1 MAEGGQSES
10 HLLGDP
16 GPGATNQR
24 DTTGRKK
31 RKTKE
36 DKETGVGE
44 AAQRGGTQE
53 LPIEGTQNNPKQNP
67 SGLDM
72 ETLVVP
78 QGVSSPHALGPTVM
92 GATPGSRKYT
102 SQAWTEGTRG
112 ESKPQEK
119 VGIEDAHDE
128 EETDKER
135 WERLMLHTD
144 GVWKCAGC
152 GGRAFSDRCTLL
164 RHCRSA
170 VHGKQRDKR
179 KCPFCPKEYQ
189 RLGHLKR
196 HMDKKH
202 EGTVKPEEGKGLL

>member
-1 MAEGGQSES
+1 MAEGGQPES

-24 DTTGRKK
+24 GTTGRKK
-31 RKTKE
+31 RKMKK
-36 DKETGVGE
+36 DKETVVGQ
-44 AAQRGGTQE
+44 AAQRGETQE
-53 LPIEGTQNNPKQNP
+53 LPIEGTQTNQKQNP

-78 QGVSSPHALGPTVM
+78 QGVSSLLILGPTIA
-92 GATPGSRKYT
+92 GATPGLHEYT
-102 SQAWTEGTRG
+102 SQAWTEGTG
-112 ESKPQEK
+112 DESDPQEK
-119 VGIEDAHDE
+119 VGTEDAHDE
-128 EETDKER
+128 EETVGER
-135 WERLMLHTD
+135 WERLMRHGD
-144 GVWKCAGC
+144 GVWRCVGC
-152 GGRAFSDRCTLL
+152 GGQAFSDRSTLQ
-164 RHCRSA
+164 RHCKSA

-202 EGTVKPEEGKGLL
+202 EGIVKPEEGKGLL